1 MLGGRGSRRAEATNE
16 CRYFVRLRRSVTLP
30 SEVAIT
36 SDPFPSIGAR
46 SRHAIGHTR
55 FLTLTCPGMSNSDS
69 STAHPISP
77 PYLVV
82 LGCGTSTG
90 VPMIGC
96 KCPVCTSSDPRN
108 HRTRT
113 GVAVV
118 TGTGNLLIDTPPEL
132 RLQLVREQIDSA
144 EAVLYTHS
152 HADHVLGLDDLRIFG
167 YRRKASLPLYCEPE
181 VQGHLRRMFAYAF
194 DQEKETLH
202 SRPMIHFENLG
213 NDPLELLGL
222 TIQPI
227 PLIHGET
234 RVLGFRI
241 GNVAF
246 CTDCNAIPA
255 GSEQLLQGLEV
266 LILDALHEHSHPTH
280 FSISEA
286 IEVIG
291 RLRPGEAYLTHLS
304 HQVDYAKTSARL
316 PEGIHLAHDGLKIA
330 ISP

>member
-1 MLGGRGSRRAEATNE
+1 
-16 CRYFVRLRRSVTLP
+16 
-30 SEVAIT
+30 
-36 SDPFPSIGAR
+36 
-46 SRHAIGHTR
+46 
-55 FLTLTCPGMSNSDS
+55 MSHPDS
-69 STAHPISP
+69 STDLSISP

-96 KCPVCTSSDPRN
+96 KCPVCTSSDLRN

-113 GVAVV
+113 GIAVV
-118 TGTGNLLIDTPPEL
+118 TSKGNLLIDTPPEL
-132 RLQLVREQIDSA
+132 RLQLIREQIDSA

-167 YRRKASLPLYCEPE
+167 YRRKASLPLYCEPD

-202 SRPMIHFENLG
+202 SRPMIHFENLSEQ
-213 NDPLELLGL
+213 PFELLGL
-222 TIQPI
+222 AIQPI

-255 GSEQLLQGLEV
+255 ASEQLLQGLDV
-266 LILDALHEHSHPTH
+266 LILDALHEHPHPTH

-291 RLRPGEAYLTHLS
+291 RLGPREAYLTHLS
-304 HQVDYAKTSARL
+304 HQVDYAKTSSKL
-316 PEGIHLAHDGLKIA
+316 PQGIHLAYDGLRVPIVH
-330 ISP
+330 